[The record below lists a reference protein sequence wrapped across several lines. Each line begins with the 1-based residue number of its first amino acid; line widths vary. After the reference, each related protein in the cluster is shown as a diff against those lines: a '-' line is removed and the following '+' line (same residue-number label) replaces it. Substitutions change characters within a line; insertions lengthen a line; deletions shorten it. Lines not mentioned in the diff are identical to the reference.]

1 MIIFRQINY
10 NYGFLLIS
18 MLGLC
23 NVHLLWFSVYRK
35 PGYFQYFDLLYGAV
49 MENFFCK
56 WELVCLKNF
65 LFQLGNFTLSKF
77 QSTYI

>member
-18 MLGLC
+18 MWDFV

-49 MENFFCK
+49 MENYFCK
-56 WELVCLKNF
+56 W
-65 LFQLGNFTLSKF
+65 
-77 QSTYI
+77 